1 MYYLHF
7 LLTEPKNKLKSYGE
21 STNGGNLSIDP
32 LYSGGNYALNKNKMG
47 EKGKNKMFLLLT
59 TIISEGSRIRH
70 SLWRRAAPPIR
81 LPKL

>member
-1 MYYLHF
+1 MEKALMVVN
-7 LLTEPKNKLKSYGE
+7 T
-21 STNGGNLSIDP
+21 
-32 LYSGGNYALNKNKMG
+32 YALSKNKMG
-47 EKGKNKMFLLLT
+47 EKEKINEKINEKNKMFLLLT